1 MCYTTTASQD
11 VSGALCGFCGRLLIL
26 MPRDLAELAGAKRRR
41 PQPEFKDAPA
51 LFDEGTHRASQ
62 KSLKNRIRG
71 LQRLLNTD
79 LPKAARKDKVR
90 LLRKLEKEVRTEEV
104 PAPLND

>member
-1 MCYTTTASQD
+1 
-11 VSGALCGFCGRLLIL
+11 

-41 PQPEFKDAPA
+41 SGTEFKDAPA
-51 LFDEGTHRASQ
+51 LFDEGAHKATQ

-79 LPKAARKDKVR
+79 LPKAARKDKAR
-90 LLRKLEKEVRTEEV
+90 LLKKLQKEVRLSRVRARTLLMSLLLLSLAV
-104 PAPLND
+104 RRQGV